1 MNYIELLFLV
11 LIGIFVVLGLFIGFG
26 RGGKRAIFRLL
37 LIAASFI
44 IAWIFKDKLV
54 DKLESLELFPVDGN
68 KVNIIEYI
76 NANLQDEM
84 KNISYLLEYI
94 VTMILTALSF
104 VIIFIVLKLLTLI
117 VYAILKGLFSK
128 KNGKHTLLGGI
139 VGAFAGVVIA
149 FAICV
154 PINGILNEVAKLS
167 EIEIDGSKVIDLDG
181 LGAQANPKEYADS
194 TVSKTLSKIGNGFF
208 AKLTT
213 IKTDEGKNLTLDE
226 EIEAIVFVS
235 NMSNDLGKIS
245 KVDFSE
251 GLNEENISEVKDIL
265 TNLDNLKSE
274 MSEGSVD
281 IINKAIKDVA
291 ASLGEDLPID
301 LNDFDL
307 SEVEFVNEGNIL
319 EQAYNYQT
327 SGTIDADSLI
337 KSLANSKLI
346 LPMAKTT
353 DFKLELNESQQA
365 EIEAAISKLENIDSE
380 TINDIKNMFNLN
392 K

>member
-1 MNYIELLFLV
+1 M
-11 LIGIFVVLGLFIGFG
+11 
-26 RGGKRAIFRLL
+26 
-37 LIAASFI
+37 
-44 IAWIFKDKLV
+44 D
-54 DKLESLELFPVDGN
+54 
-68 KVNIIEYI
+68 
-76 NANLQDEM
+76 
-84 KNISYLLEYI
+84 
-94 VTMILTALSF
+94 
-104 VIIFIVLKLLTLI
+104 
-117 VYAILKGLFSK
+117 
-128 KNGKHTLLGGI
+128 
-139 VGAFAGVVIA
+139 
-149 FAICV
+149 
-154 PINGILNEVAKLS
+154 
-167 EIEIDGSKVIDLDG
+167 
-181 LGAQANPKEYADS
+181 
-194 TVSKTLSKIGNGFF
+194 FF

-251 GLNEENISEVKDIL
+251 GLNEANISEVKDIL

-346 LPMAKTT
+346 LPMAKTA

-365 EIEAAISKLENIDSE
+365 EIEAAISKLENINSE

>member
-1 MNYIELLFLV
+1 MYWAYL
-11 LIGIFVVLGLFIGFG
+11 LGLVEEE
-26 RGGKRAIFRLL
+26 REPIFRLL

-76 NANLQDEM
+76 NASLQDEM
-84 KNISYLLEYI
+84 KNISYLFEYI

-128 KNGKHTLLGGI
+128 NNGKHTLLGGI

-181 LGAQANPKEYADS
+181 LGAEVNPKEYADS

-245 KVDFSE
+245 KVDFSA
-251 GLNEENISEVKDIL
+251 GLNEANISEVKDIL

-319 EQAYNYQT
+319 EQ
-327 SGTIDADSLI
+327 SL
-337 KSLANSKLI
+337 
-346 LPMAKTT
+346 
-353 DFKLELNESQQA
+353 
-365 EIEAAISKLENIDSE
+365 
-380 TINDIKNMFNLN
+380 
-392 K
+392 